1 MEGDKRSATISIIKT
16 AGLSNLANL
25 IRQINT
31 EASGSFLP
39 VGNLQ
44 NYDGVLKAPFYF
56 FDFAQYYQS
65 LSDDNT
71 YNALQECISQCVV
84 YKRNTPFYAT
94 EEGTFP
100 ITAFQ
105 V

>member
-56 FDFAQYYQS
+56 FDFVS
-65 LSDDNT
+65 ILS
-71 YNALQECISQCVV
+71 III
-84 YKRNTPFYAT
+84 R
-94 EEGTFP
+94 
-100 ITAFQ
+100 
-105 V
+105 

>member
-31 EASGSFLP
+31 EISGSFLP

-56 FDFAQYYQS
+56 LISLNIINHYQMKIHTMHFKNVSANVWFTKEILLFMLRKKEHS
-65 LSDDNT
+65 LS
-71 YNALQECISQCVV
+71 
-84 YKRNTPFYAT
+84 P
-94 EEGTFP
+94 P
-100 ITAFQ
+100 FQ

>member
-31 EASGSFLP
+31 ETSGSFLP

-56 FDFAQYYQS
+56 
-65 LSDDNT
+65 
-71 YNALQECISQCVV
+71 
-84 YKRNTPFYAT
+84 
-94 EEGTFP
+94 
-100 ITAFQ
+100 
-105 V
+105 